1 MQVKDLNPQAVW
13 SIFDE
18 ITKVPRP
25 SGNEEGKLDK
35 IRAWLV
41 DFAKKHNLEYKIDKT
56 GNVAIF
62 RPAAPGYEQARRS
75 RLREVQGHRA
85 ARSHGYGRRERSRLD
100 PQL

>member
-1 MQVKDLNPQAVW
+1 MQVRDLNPQAVW

-56 GNVAIF
+56 G
-62 RPAAPGYEQARRS
+62 RS
-75 RLREVQGHRA
+75 WLREVQGHRP
-85 ARSHGYGRRERSRLD
+85 ARSHGYGCRERSRLK